1 MEKMNVDKQKMIFT
15 GLAIFLPLIT
25 AGLIALF
32 YFMQTGTGLPMP
44 KWNDEGAYYELVK
57 TWLATGQPLGYWGFD
72 GGHALMGTASAWSSA
87 IVVPYAL
94 FGMMFGWNYSS
105 VFFANT
111 CFLILAN
118 ITFILLVKPEKKNLV
133 RVILLQAL
141 SVITIL
147 YSTTIMSEPFRY
159 ALAIVLAGMFYHLFF
174 HETSKGFRY
183 ILLPLLIL
191 ATVQIYIFM
200 VFSVPLYIFGI
211 MRGKKPAVWVKAVIA
226 FTATAIVGGGSYYIL
241 HLISSNYNI
250 YKTERLL
257 EALKSFDFGMIIR
270 SLAWMVWEG
279 LHGIWSCF
287 ISNIGHGMFHW
298 YVPFV
303 CLMVVLPLLFVLIGK
318 KWDKDE
324 MIFLQV
330 GFSVALFTAAYITV
344 YSLEAF
350 TFFRGVGIVL
360 IFGLYLFT
368 LLDKGKLFY
377 LFLGLYALGMLFL
390 PANMKDFCE
399 ERYLT
404 AEEKNTWEELA
415 RDLEEVI
422 VLDEQKDPWDNTVV
436 LFTLEPK
443 VIASIPAG
451 AGVNMMRYS
460 DEIPL
465 EARYLLFPTKTENL
479 RSDWLEHD
487 FSIIREKYGELLDNN
502 YKILYQNDNYLVY
515 VKSK

>member
-1 MEKMNVDKQKMIFT
+1 
-15 GLAIFLPLIT
+15 
-25 AGLIALF
+25 
-32 YFMQTGTGLPMP
+32 
-44 KWNDEGAYYELVK
+44 
-57 TWLATGQPLGYWGFD
+57 
-72 GGHALMGTASAWSSA
+72 
-87 IVVPYAL
+87 
-94 FGMMFGWNYSS
+94 
-105 VFFANT
+105 
-111 CFLILAN
+111 
-118 ITFILLVKPEKKNLV
+118 
-133 RVILLQAL
+133 
-141 SVITIL
+141 
-147 YSTTIMSEPFRY
+147 
-159 ALAIVLAGMFYHLFF
+159 
-174 HETSKGFRY
+174 
-183 ILLPLLIL
+183 
-191 ATVQIYIFM
+191 
-200 VFSVPLYIFGI
+200 
-211 MRGKKPAVWVKAVIA
+211 
-226 FTATAIVGGGSYYIL
+226 
-241 HLISSNYNI
+241 
-250 YKTERLL
+250 
-257 EALKSFDFGMIIR
+257 
-270 SLAWMVWEG
+270 
-279 LHGIWSCF
+279 
-287 ISNIGHGMFHW
+287 
-298 YVPFV
+298 
-303 CLMVVLPLLFVLIGK
+303 
-318 KWDKDE
+318 